1 MRFRTFVRNQ
11 ILAPSEV
18 KSTSGAPAVGR
29 TRQRSL
35 RRPARVSHRA
45 RRYQEITRLLEKV
58 PDVRLN
64 RVKTVRSKLERG
76 EYQIDSDHLVRLI
89 LERAEEMRA
98 DYRMAA

>member
-1 MRFRTFVRNQ
+1 
-11 ILAPSEV
+11 
-18 KSTSGAPAVGR
+18 
-29 TRQRSL
+29 
-35 RRPARVSHRA
+35 
-45 RRYQEITRLLEKV
+45 LEKV